1 MERKNSSRLKVVR
14 VWRPRVLENGAV
26 LYVPHYIVVAT

>member
-1 MERKNSSRLKVVR
+1 MESKTSSRLKVIR
-14 VWRPRVLENGAV
+14 VWRPRVLGNGAL